1 MKRQLAIVAAIV
13 AALLLAALGGGR
25 IAERNAEAAAQALCR
40 QFPPGSDF
48 RAALAAAASQ
58 GEWRLVTADSI
69 TVFFVGLPP
78 FSRHNCEIRG
88 AAGKVVAAR
97 YFYLD

>member
-1 MKRQLAIVAAIV
+1 MKRKLAIAFIA
-13 AALLLAALGGGR
+13 LLAAAIAAAM

-58 GEWRLVTADSI
+58 GERRLATADSI

-88 AAGKVVAAR
+88 ADGKVRAAR
-97 YFYLD
+97 YFHLD